1 MEQFKT
7 WYADAGITEILITFG
22 FNLLIALVIL
32 FVGMRLGRWTQRW
45 AEKVMRKKEMDDILV
60 DFIGTIIWWLVLAIT
75 FVAALQKM
83 GIPATSLVAVLGAA
97 GLAIGLALKDSL
109 SNFAAGVML
118 VMFRPFAKG
127 DFVEAAG
134 ESGVVDEIHLVNTL
148 LVTPDNREVT
158 LPNGAI
164 WNSPI
169 INYTTRDTRRID
181 MEFGV
186 GYGDDLK
193 VAAEIL
199 MRVCNEHP
207 KVLKDPAPVVLMTA
221 LADSSVN
228 FWVRPWT
235 ATADYWVVRA
245 EIMEKAKVELEAA
258 GLNIPFPQRDIHVH
272 EVKEGE

>member
-32 FVGMRLGRWTQRW
+32 FVGMRLGRWTQNW

>member
-7 WYADAGITEILITFG
+7 WYADSGITDILITFG

-32 FVGMRLGRWTQRW
+32 FLGMRLGRFTQHW

-60 DFIGTIIWWLVLAIT
+60 DFIGTIIWWLILAIT
-75 FVAALQKM
+75 FVAALQKL

-134 ESGVVDEIHLVNTL
+134 ESGSVEEIHLVNTL
-148 LVTPDNREVT
+148 IVTPDNREIT

-199 MRVCNEHP
+199 MRVCTEHP
-207 KVLKDPAPVVLMTA
+207 KVLKDPAPVVLITA

-235 ATADYWVVRA
+235 ATSDYWVVRA
-245 EIMEKAKVELEAA
+245 EIMEKAKAELEAA
-258 GLNIPFPQRDIHVH
+258 GCNIPFPQRDVHIH